1 MKKVKALFFNMILL
15 TVTSLAI
22 RTIGVSF
29 QVYLSNRIG
38 SAGIGLYQLIMS
50 VFGFAVTFSVSGI
63 RLAATRLVAEELG
76 KGSYSGAKKAV
87 RCCMAHAA
95 VFGCC
100 AAAVLFSFAE
110 FIAEKWLGDLR
121 TVLCLR
127 LLAFSLPLI
136 AMTSVMN
143 GYFTAVRRVVK
154 CAGVQIVEQFL
165 RIAVTAACLTFLMPA
180 GLEYACAAIVIGADI
195 SELSSFTLLF
205 VMFLLDRR
213 RYKNRDKPPA
223 GIAKRM
229 LNISLP
235 VALSSYV
242 RSGLSTVEHLLV
254 PVGLRR
260 AGASTE
266 AALTAYGTIHG
277 MVLPVVLF
285 PSALLDV
292 LSDLLIPEMTECQ
305 ARGNTTRLNYMITRV
320 FQMGMLFS
328 VGVMGVM
335 LCFADELG
343 LAIYG
348 TSEAS
353 YYIRIFAPLVVVM
366 YMDTLVDGMLK
377 GLGEQ
382 LSSMRYNI
390 IDALVGVIMVASLI
404 PRLAVNGYILTIVVT
419 EFLNFCLSLR
429 KLMSIADF
437 SVSFF
442 HAVIKPV
449 LCILSAAAVCNLLFH
464 FCIPVFSSVR
474 IDVTVRVLIV
484 AAVYVFY
491 LYMFACLT
499 GEDTKWF
506 FGIFKEK
513 HALQ

>member
-1 MKKVKALFFNMILL
+1 MLFLNMLLL
-15 TVTSLAI
+15 TATSLAI

-63 RLAATRLVAEELG
+63 RLATTRLVAEELG
-76 KGSYSGAKKAV
+76 KGSHGGAKKSV
-87 RCCMAHAA
+87 RCCMLHAA
-95 VFGCC
+95 FFGGC
-100 AAAVLFSFAE
+100 AAVLLFSFAE

-127 LLAFSLPLI
+127 LLALSLPLI
-136 AMTSVMN
+136 ALTSVMN

-154 CAGVQIVEQFL
+154 CAGVQIIEQFL
-165 RIAVTAACLTFLMPA
+165 RIAVTAACLTCLMPS

-205 VMFLLDRR
+205 VMFIFDRR
-213 RYKNRDKPPA
+213 RYKNNGKPPA
-223 GIAKRM
+223 GIVKRM

-254 PVGLRR
+254 PVGLRK
-260 AGASTE
+260 AGATAD

-277 MVLPVVLF
+277 MVLPVIMF
-285 PSALLDV
+285 PCALLDV
-292 LSDLLIPEMTECQ
+292 LADLLIPEMAECQ
-305 ARGNTTRLNYMITRV
+305 ARGHTTRLNYMITRV

-343 LAIYG
+343 LAIYR
-348 TSEAS
+348 TSEAA

-366 YMDTLVDGMLK
+366 YMDALVDGMLK
-377 GLGEQ
+377 GLGAQ

-390 IDALVGVIMVASLI
+390 IDALVGVIMVSTLI

-437 SVSFF
+437 RVSLF
-442 HAVIKPV
+442 HAAVKPA
-449 LCILSAAAVCNLLFH
+449 LCIISAAAVCNLIFR
-464 FCIPVFSSVR
+464 FCGFEFSSVR
-474 IDVTVRVLIV
+474 LSVSVHVMIV
-484 AAVYVFY
+484 AAIYVFY

-506 FGIFKEK
+506 FGIFSSKT
-513 HALQ
+513 A

>member
-15 TVTSLAI
+15 TATSLAI
-22 RTIGVSF
+22 RTVGVSF

-38 SAGIGLYQLIMS
+38 SAGIGMYQLIMS

-63 RLAATRLVAEELG
+63 RLATTRLVAEELG
-76 KGSYSGAKKAV
+76 RDCHTGAKKAV

-95 VFGCC
+95 VFGSF
-100 AAAVLFSFAE
+100 AAVVLFSFAG
-110 FIAEKWLGDLR
+110 FIAEKWLGDIR
-121 TVLCLR
+121 TMLSLR

-154 CAGVQIVEQFL
+154 CAGVQITEQFL
-165 RIAVTAACLTFLMPA
+165 RIGVTAVCLTFFMPP
-180 GLEYACAAIVIGADI
+180 GLEYACAAIVIGADV
-195 SELSSFTLLF
+195 SETVSFLSLF
-205 VMFLLDRR
+205 IMFLFDRR
-213 RYKNRDKPPA
+213 RYKNTDKTS
-223 GIAKRM
+223 GSIIKRM

-254 PVGLRR
+254 PVGLRKS
-260 AGASTE
+260 GATAE

-277 MVLPVVLF
+277 MVLPIVLF

-292 LSDLLIPEMTECQ
+292 LADLLIPEMTECQ
-305 ARGNTTRLNYMITRV
+305 ARGDKVRLNYMITRV

-343 LAIYG
+343 LAIYR
-348 TSEAS
+348 TAEAS
-353 YYIRIFAPLVVVM
+353 YYIRVFAPLVVVM

-377 GLGEQ
+377 GLGAQ

-390 IDALVGVIMVASLI
+390 IDALVGVVMVSTMI
-404 PRLAVNGYILTIVVT
+404 PRFAVAGYILTIIVT
-419 EFLNFCLSLR
+419 EFLNFCLSIR
-429 KLMSIADF
+429 KLMHIADF
-437 SVSFF
+437 TVSFF
-442 HAVIKPV
+442 HAVLKPV
-449 LCILSAAAVCNLLFH
+449 LCIVSAVAVTNVLFR
-464 FCIPVFSSVR
+464 FVRFAFASVYLTL
-474 IDVTVRVLIV
+474 TVHILIV
-484 AAVYVFY
+484 AAVYIFY

-499 GEDTKWF
+499 GDDTKWF
-506 FGIFKEK
+506 FGILK
-513 HALQ
+513 